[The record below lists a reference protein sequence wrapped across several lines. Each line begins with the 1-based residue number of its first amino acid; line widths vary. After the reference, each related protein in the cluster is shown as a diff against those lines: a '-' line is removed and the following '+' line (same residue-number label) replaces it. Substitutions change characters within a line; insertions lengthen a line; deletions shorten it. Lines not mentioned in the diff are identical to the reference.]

1 MFRFVW
7 RWSKDVATCI
17 TAHTSQYRV
26 AQVKTLHK
34 KGSILLLLCQGMES
48 LRPQMTLPAYGQGF
62 EILWLQPQLALEEYE
77 ALLRN
82 GRIALLAP
90 IAKGLNCAVLLLCV
104 QPQMTLEEYE
114 AVLAEKRAGLNKT
127 RDPAFKA
134 DKTQFKGMKSFEKVR
149 GAVVEEASLGLQRC
163 TA

>member
-1 MFRFVW
+1 MLYIEHIIGA
-7 RWSKDVATCI
+7 SMCCN
-17 TAHTSQYRV
+17 
-26 AQVKTLHK
+26 
-34 KGSILLLLCQGMES
+34 LLC
-48 LRPQMTLPAYGQGF
+48 
-62 EILWLQPQLALEEYE
+62 LQA
-77 ALLRN
+77 
-82 GRIALLAP
+82 
-90 IAKGLNCAVLLLCV
+90 
-104 QPQMTLEEYE
+104 QMTLEEYE